1 MLGKVC
7 HQSWEERGLT
17 TNSAAATR
25 SPRFTAGQLAWPGI
39 IGPGLFVLVFVIV
52 GLIKPGYDPVVR
64 MVSEGSIGQLG
75 WIQMVNFFVLGLA
88 LLVFALGLW
97 RGFGDRISGRI
108 GSVLMAVAGGGVF
121 CAGIFVADPYP
132 QISTIHGA
140 LHVAVSLVSF
150 NSLALAAFFFAKRFW
165 KNRAF
170 AVYCIVSG
178 IVPFGMAPPITIPSY
193 AGLEQRAVIVLVFL
207 WITILALRLR
217 GAASLR

>member
-1 MLGKVC
+1 
-7 HQSWEERGLT
+7 
-17 TNSAAATR
+17 
-25 SPRFTAGQLAWPGI
+25 
-39 IGPGLFVLVFVIV
+39 VLVFVIV

-64 MVSEGSIGQLG
+64 YVSEGSIGQLG
-75 WIQMVNFFVLGLA
+75 WIQTVNFFVCGLA

-97 RGFGDRISGRI
+97 RCFGDRISGRI
-108 GSVLMAVAGGGVF
+108 GSVLMAMAGGGVF
-121 CAGIFVADPYP
+121 CAGIFVADPDH

-140 LHVAVSLVSF
+140 LHVVVAVITF

-178 IVPFGMAPPITIPSY
+178 IVPYGLAITIPSY
-193 AGLEQRAVIVLVFL
+193 AGLAQRAVIVLVWL

-217 GAASLR
+217 GAARSSPA

>member
-1 MLGKVC
+1 M
-7 HQSWEERGLT
+7 
-17 TNSAAATR
+17 
-25 SPRFTAGQLAWPGI
+25 
-39 IGPGLFVLVFVIV
+39 LVFVIV

-75 WIQMVNFFVLGLA
+75 WIQTVNFFVLGLA

-97 RGFGDRISGRI
+97 RGLGDRISGRI
-108 GSVLMAVAGGGVF
+108 GSVLMAIAGGGVF

-132 QISTIHGA
+132 HISTVHGA
-140 LHVAVSLVSF
+140 LHVAVSLVTF

-165 KNRAF
+165 KSRAF
-170 AVYCIVSG
+170 AVYCIASG
-178 IVPFGMAPPITIPSY
+178 IVPYGMVPPLTIPSY

-217 GAASLR
+217 GAASPVTTAK